1 MTLSCELSVV
11 ETESVLGVNVSFL
24 QEVNI
29 IAAAKI
35 VAPNESE
42 NEFEIFI
49 HNKIYLRLFDK
60 DKIFF
65 LIEKSFFNFF

>member
-1 MTLSCELSVV
+1 MTLPCELSVV

-24 QEVNI
+24 QDVNI

-49 HNKIYLRLFDK
+49 HIIY
-60 DKIFF
+60 I
-65 LIEKSFFNFF
+65 

>member
-1 MTLSCELSVV
+1 MTLPCELSVV

-24 QEVNI
+24 QDVNI

-49 HNKIYLRLFDK
+49 HNNIYLRLFDK

-65 LIEKSFFNFF
+65 N

>member
-1 MTLSCELSVV
+1 MTLPCELSVV

-24 QEVNI
+24 QDVNI

-49 HNKIYLRLFDK
+49 HIIYLRLFGK

-65 LIEKSFFNFF
+65 N